1 LKNICG
7 SMQENMTG
15 RAYYSNATS
24 LKELVRD
31 INTVEISDMVMPK

>member
-1 LKNICG
+1 
-7 SMQENMTG
+7 MQENMTG